1 MINYNLLAHAVG
13 HYEAKGY
20 KQIEVPWTVSENID
34 DITKPADRIHYQ
46 LKHND
51 KCLIGS
57 GEVGFLYLYCKD
69 YLPKGRYQTVT
80 PCWRDEPYDGMHA
93 KCFMKNELIITDEV
107 NNDTLKQIIDD
118 AVSFFSQYVEVE
130 VIETEIGYDIVSKEG
145 GYELGSYGIRHC
157 EYMDWVYG
165 TGCAE
170 PRLSR
175 VMKSIILNR
184 IYGKKNEKE

>member
-1 MINYNLLAHAVG
+1 MINYSLLAHACG
-13 HYEAKGY
+13 YYEDKGY
-20 KQIEVPWTVSENID
+20 KRIEVPWTVSAQID
-34 DITKPADRIHYQ
+34 DITKPADRIHMQ

-51 KCLIGS
+51 KCLVAS
-57 GEVGFLYLYCKD
+57 GEQSFLYLYAKD

-80 PCWRDEPYDGMHA
+80 PCWRYEAYDGMHA

-107 NNDTLKQIIDD
+107 NTDTLKQIIDD
-118 AVSFFSQYVEVE
+118 AVGFFSQYLEVE
-130 VIETEIGYDIVSKEG
+130 IVKTDIGYDIVSKEG

-175 VMKSIILNR
+175 VLNSIILNR
-184 IYGKKNEKE
+184 IYNTKDEKE

>member
-1 MINYNLLAHAVG
+1 MINYSLLAHAVG

-20 KQIEVPWTVSENID
+20 KQIEVPWTVSAQID

-57 GEVGFLYLYCKD
+57 GEQGFLYLYAKD

-80 PCWRDEPYDGMHA
+80 PCWRYEPYDGMHA

-130 VIETEIGYDIVSKEG
+130 VIVTEIGYDIVSKEG
-145 GYELGSYGIRHC
+145 WHELGSYGIRHC

-175 VMKSIILNR
+175 VMKSIVLKR
-184 IYGKKNEKE
+184 MYGEKDGKE